1 MTYVELHAHSAYSF
15 LDGAS
20 QPEELAARAAELGY
34 EALALTDHD
43 GVYGSLEFAHAAK
56 HFGVRPITGA
66 EVTLADE
73 SHVTLLVENARGYA
87 NLCRLLTA
95 AHAHTRDTANR
106 EPLPPRLD
114 LTVLEELNEGLV
126 CLSGCARD
134 GLAVRDPNAAARL
147 ARAFGRE
154 RFHVEL
160 QRPYERGD
168 TRRNAH
174 LRDLAASLD
183 VPTVATGDVHAHD
196 RSRAALQDVL
206 VAVRCRTSLEGCER
220 ERRGNHESVLLS
232 PAEMRDRFGDDPDA
246 VDRTGE
252 LAERL
257 EFDLTE
263 ELGYRY
269 PDFSD
274 GEEPAIAQLRR
285 VCERAFTERYND
297 LNGHKQRVHRRL
309 EEELAL
315 IDELGLA
322 GFFLLHWEVLE
333 LAREVA
339 LEVRG
344 PGSMRHVLPPGRG
357 RGSSVGSLVC
367 YLTGLSHVDP
377 VANNLSLGRFLNREL
392 ASVPDIDLDFPRDIR
407 EKLIVRVVE
416 RYGSEH
422 ASLVAAFATYRSRG
436 AIRDVGKALGLP
448 YADLERLARLTDG
461 WNAQRVADEIAA
473 LPDAATKLRSPRWR
487 AFGALCAEIA
497 GLPRHISQHPGGM
510 VISSRPL
517 VELVPVQPAA
527 MEGRQMC
534 QWDKDSC
541 ADAGFLKIDL
551 LGLGMLSA
559 VEECVDLIA
568 RNRGEQIDLSRVPL
582 DDADVFAEIQ
592 KADTVGCF
600 QIESRAQ
607 MQVILRTRPETIDD
621 ITVQVALVRPG
632 PIQGK
637 AVHPYVERRQLLR
650 DDPGY
655 RAPADHPLLEEPLR
669 ETLGVVVFQDQVLD
683 VAVHLAGFSVGEA
696 EGLRRAMSRKRS
708 HAALEAWRERFVAGA
723 LEKGVEEPQ
732 AHELYD
738 KLVAFSGF
746 GFPKS
751 HAAAFGLLAYQSA
764 WLRHHYAPEFLAAL
778 LNAQPMGFYP
788 PATLVRDGQKRGV
801 ETRPP
806 DVNRSDA
813 GCTIEEDGAVRVGL
827 KYVTGLGEDDAESVA
842 ARRPYSSIRELAQRT
857 GLSEDELRAL
867 AESGAC
873 DCFGLRRRE
882 LLWQLGLVPRP
893 ASVPGTAGEAK
904 QLALPLEP
912 TVATPELPEPTVW
925 ERMLSDYRTTSLS
938 VGVHPL
944 ELLRPHL
951 PPGTLSSAEL
961 REKPHRAEVQLAG
974 LVVAR
979 QRPATANG
987 VVFMLLEDEL
997 AQVNLIVLPQVYE
1010 RYRAVVRSEPL
1021 LLVRGRYEHSDRN
1034 RNVLVDE
1041 LVSLAPLARSLT
1053 DGADV
1058 HAALPRAHHFGHR

>member
-20 QPEELAARAAELGY
+20 QPEELAACAAELGY

-56 HFGVRPITGA
+56 HFGIRPITGA
-66 EVTLADE
+66 EVTLVDE
-73 SHVTLLVENARGYA
+73 SHVTLLVESARGYA

-95 AHAHTRDTANR
+95 AHAHTRDTTNR

-114 LTVLEELNEGLV
+114 QALLEELNDGLV

-134 GLAVRDPNAAARL
+134 GLAIRDPNAAARL
-147 ARAFGRE
+147 ARAFGRN
-154 RFHVEL
+154 RFYVEL

-168 TRRNAH
+168 ARRNAR
-174 LRDLAASLD
+174 LRDLADSLG
-183 VPTVATGDVHAHD
+183 VRTVATGDVHAHD
-196 RSRAALQDVL
+196 RSRVALQDVL
-206 VAVRCRTSLEGCER
+206 VAIRCRTSLEGCER
-220 ERRGNHESVLLS
+220 ERRGNHESRLFS
-232 PAEMRDRFGDDPDA
+232 PKEALERFADHPDA
-246 VDRTGE
+246 VKQTTE

-274 GEEPAIAQLRR
+274 GEEPAIVQLRR
-285 VCERAFTERYND
+285 VCERAFAERYSG
-297 LNGHKQRVHRRL
+297 LNGHKRRVRRRL

-315 IDELGLA
+315 INELGLA

-344 PGSMRHVLPPGRG
+344 LGSMRHVLPPGRG

-416 RYGSEH
+416 RYGHEH
-422 ASLVAAFATYRSRG
+422 AALVASFATYRSRG

-568 RNRGEQIDLSRVPL
+568 RHRGERIDLSRVQL
-582 DDADVFAEIQ
+582 DDPDVFAEIQ
-592 KADTVGCF
+592 RADTIGCF

-607 MQVILRTRPETIDD
+607 MQVVLRTRPETIDD

-637 AVHPYVERRQLLR
+637 AVHPYVERRQKLR
-650 DDPGY
+650 DDPTY

-723 LEKGVEEPQ
+723 LEKGVEEPK

-788 PATLVRDGQKRGV
+788 PATLVRDGQRRGV

-806 DVNRSDA
+806 DVNRSQA

-827 KYVTGLGEDDAESVA
+827 KYVTGLGEDDAEVVA
-842 ARRPYSSIRELAQRT
+842 AKRPYSSIRELAQRT

-912 TVATPELPEPTVW
+912 TAATPDLPEPTVW
-925 ERMLSDYRTTSLS
+925 ERMLNDYRTTSLS

-944 ELLRPHL
+944 ELLRSHL
-951 PPGTLSSAEL
+951 PRGTLSSAEL
-961 REKPHRAEVQLAG
+961 REKPDRAEVQLAG

-1010 RYRAVVRSEPL
+1010 RFRAVVRSEPL

-1034 RNVLVDE
+1034 RNVLVSE

-1058 HAALPRAHHFGHR
+1058 HAALPHAHHFGHR